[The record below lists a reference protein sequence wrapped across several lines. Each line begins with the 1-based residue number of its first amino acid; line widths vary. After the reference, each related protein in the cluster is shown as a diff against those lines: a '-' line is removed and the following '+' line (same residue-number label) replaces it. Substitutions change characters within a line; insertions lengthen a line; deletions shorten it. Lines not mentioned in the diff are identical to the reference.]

1 MLTNGTKLRPIIENR
16 IFVAM
21 NRNIFEMNLC
31 GQKVAE
37 NANTANATTVGL

>member
-37 NANTANATTVGL
+37 NANAANATTVGL